1 MCGQGWTEVVDIL
14 ASVRDFTL
22 GLLAEKVPTASV
34 LARLVLV
41 TCKPFLSGPCLLVGY
56 QGMVTCDME
65 PQLLNSVRCDVCC
78 YTVAA
83 EQPSVNKS
91 QLGGKCAAV
100 LTWNVALL
108 TLTVLQ
114 AQVGLCRLCGE
125 QCTQGTAIFR
135 GVASCIC
142 ISR

>member
-1 MCGQGWTEVVDIL
+1 MACVVKGGLKWWT
-14 ASVRDFTL
+14 SWQL

-65 PQLLNSVRCDVCC
+65 PQLLNSVRCGVCC

-83 EQPSVNKS
+83 EHPSVNKS

-100 LTWNVALL
+100 LTWTMQRCIVNPHCIAGSGWALRAL
-108 TLTVLQ
+108 
-114 AQVGLCRLCGE
+114 R
-125 QCTQGTAIFR
+125 
-135 GVASCIC
+135 
-142 ISR
+142 